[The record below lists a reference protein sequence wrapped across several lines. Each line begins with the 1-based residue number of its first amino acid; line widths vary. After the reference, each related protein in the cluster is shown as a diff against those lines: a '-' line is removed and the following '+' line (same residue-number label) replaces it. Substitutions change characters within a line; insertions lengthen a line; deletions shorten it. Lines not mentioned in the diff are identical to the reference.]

1 MAHGDKSVTTEVLPT
16 DTIRVKPLQARIT
29 IDVVI
34 PALNEERCVEGLLHN
49 VMISRNM
56 NVVSSGQYP
65 VR

>member
-1 MAHGDKSVTTEVLPT
+1 MAVLEAAEVLSK
-16 DTIRVKPLQARIT
+16 DTFRETLLQAGIT
-29 IDVVI
+29 VDVVI